1 MKRLIVSFWVFC
13 FTFFH
18 LKAEE
23 GMLIPSLIQAF
34 EDDMKAMGMKLSAE
48 DIYSVNSSSLKDAI
62 MHFGG
67 GCTAELVSEQGLLL
81 TNHHCGFSQIQQH
94 SSLQNDYLKYGFWAK
109 NLSEELPNPGLTASR
124 IVLIDDVT
132 SSVLFGTE
140 GKNATD
146 AYNTMQSNIKQIL
159 EDYTKNTHYKAEV
172 KAFNYGN
179 DYYII
184 LNEVFTD
191 VRLVGAPPSS
201 IGKFGGDT
209 DNWVWPR
216 HTGDFSVFRV
226 YADASNKPAVF
237 DQNNVPYKPLHHL
250 LVSMKKRESGQFTMV
265 YGFPG
270 TTEQHLSSG
279 HLKYI
284 MERECPAQIRMRDK
298 SLSVIDAGMK
308 SSDLTR
314 IQYASKQARIANG
327 WKKWI
332 GQLGGLK
339 TVDAI
344 SIKLERERLYNERAN
359 SDLEWKK
366 RYSNVISDINNLVEK
381 YKDKDFAY
389 SMIIEYMY
397 VGPELFKRGRE
408 LNKFLES
415 YDDLK
420 ADGKLEEEIERQ
432 RKGAEAFFKDY
443 DERID
448 KEIFKLLTEEFIAQ
462 LGESCPSVLKGRT
475 SEDLANSIFS
485 KSILTNKER
494 FLKFLNKAGKK
505 PGKKLK
511 KKDPGFML
519 FLELDAYFNYE
530 VIPDVRIY
538 TSQLNDLLRIF
549 VAGKKEMFP
558 EDKLWPD
565 ANSTLRITYGKL
577 EGSAPHDGMT
587 YTEHTTVD
595 GMIAKY
601 NSGHSDFELLPRMLE
616 LAEKKE
622 YGPYA
627 QDGEMWVCFTGS
639 NHTTGGNSGSPV
651 LDAEGNL
658 LGLNFDRTWESTMSD
673 YMFDASRCR
682 NITVD
687 IRYVMWV
694 MDIYAGAGH
703 LVDEMTVIKD

>member
-1 MKRLIVSFWVFC
+1 
-13 FTFFH
+13 
-18 LKAEE
+18 
-23 GMLIPSLIQAF
+23 
-34 EDDMKAMGMKLSAE
+34 
-48 DIYSVNSSSLKDAI
+48 
-62 MHFGG
+62 
-67 GCTAELVSEQGLLL
+67 
-81 TNHHCGFSQIQQH
+81 
-94 SSLQNDYLKYGFWAK
+94 
-109 NLSEELPNPGLTASR
+109 
-124 IVLIDDVT
+124 
-132 SSVLFGTE
+132 
-140 GKNATD
+140 
-146 AYNTMQSNIKQIL
+146 
-159 EDYTKNTHYKAEV
+159 
-172 KAFNYGN
+172 
-179 DYYII
+179 
-184 LNEVFTD
+184 
-191 VRLVGAPPSS
+191 
-201 IGKFGGDT
+201 
-209 DNWVWPR
+209 
-216 HTGDFSVFRV
+216 
-226 YADASNKPAVF
+226 
-237 DQNNVPYKPLHHL
+237 
-250 LVSMKKRESGQFTMV
+250 
-265 YGFPG
+265 
-270 TTEQHLSSG
+270 
-279 HLKYI
+279 
-284 MERECPAQIRMRDK
+284 
-298 SLSVIDAGMK
+298 
-308 SSDLTR
+308 
-314 IQYASKQARIANG
+314 
-327 WKKWI
+327 
-332 GQLGGLK
+332 
-339 TVDAI
+339 
-344 SIKLERERLYNERAN
+344 
-359 SDLEWKK
+359 
-366 RYSNVISDINNLVEK
+366 
-381 YKDKDFAY
+381 
-389 SMIIEYMY
+389 MIIEYMY

-462 LGESCPSVLKGRT
+462 MGESCPAELKGR
-475 SEDLANSIFS
+475 SAEELANSIFS

-494 FLKFLNKAGKK
+494 FLKFMNKPGKK

-519 FLELDAYFNYE
+519 FLEMDTYFNYE

-538 TSQLNDLLRIF
+538 TAQLNDLLRIF

-622 YGPYA
+622 YGSYA